1 MSVIEAPE
9 GLIFKNTR
17 LPVSLHRQL
26 AQAAKE
32 LCRSLNS
39 EMIYRLRELLKTERP
54 SAEARSAEPA

>member
-17 LPVSLHRQL
+17 LPVGLYREL

-32 LCRSLNS
+32 SCRSLNS
-39 EMIYRLRELLKTERP
+39 EMIYRLRESLKAERNH
-54 SAEARSAEPA
+54 AEASNK

>member
-17 LPVSLHRQL
+17 LPVSLHRLL

-32 LCRSLNS
+32 SCRSL
-39 EMIYRLRELLKTERP
+39 EQRDDLQVAGI
-54 SAEARSAEPA
+54 AEG